1 MKLQNI
7 RINHWRKY
15 MNENYSEELLDV
27 QHLGGKGAVRT
38 MRAHI
43 PPRSAYEKWIYVN
56 ESSRFLKKHEQKI
69 CFLVMLYDP
78 NGLASEKEIL
88 GKYRNGKVK
97 KCASLREEFT
107 IVDVTG
113 ADYIIFLDAERQR
126 LAADALAELADVL
139 QKTGA
144 DMVYSDE
151 DEWDTEESCRKN
163 PFFKPDWSPD
173 TFDSFFYTGNLAA
186 YRMDVAREVQMT
198 VGSVSNDESFDA
210 CHYLFA
216 REFVK
221 KAEKIEHIPEVLC
234 HINGGYT
241 YVEARGL
248 EERKPEHEEVSDWK
262 TENLPLGT
270 LDKDGKGEKISIIIP
285 SKDHAQILE
294 QCLESLYKFDENYV
308 KTETEIIVVDNGSCA
323 EERQKLEQ
331 LSFSI
336 FVSFHGF

>member
-27 QHLGGKGAVRT
+27 QRLGGKGAVRA

-113 ADYIIFLDAERQR
+113 ADYVIFLDAERQG

-151 DEWDTEESCRKN
+151 DEWDTEEGCRKN

-173 TFDSFFYTGNLAA
+173 TFAIRAIWRHTGWMWHGK
-186 YRMDVAREVQMT
+186 YRRMEILLLTA
-198 VGSVSNDESFDA
+198 
-210 CHYLFA
+210 
-216 REFVK
+216 K
-221 KAEKIEHIPEVLC
+221 VLMR
-234 HINGGYT
+234 
-241 YVEARGL
+241 V
-248 EERKPEHEEVSDWK
+248 
-262 TENLPLGT
+262 
-270 LDKDGKGEKISIIIP
+270 II
-285 SKDHAQILE
+285 AL
-294 QCLESLYKFDENYV
+294 
-308 KTETEIIVVDNGSCA
+308 
-323 EERQKLEQ
+323 
-331 LSFSI
+331 
-336 FVSFHGF
+336 HGHL

>member
-113 ADYIIFLDAERQR
+113 ADYIIFLDA
-126 LAADALAELADVL
+126 
-139 QKTGA
+139 
-144 DMVYSDE
+144 
-151 DEWDTEESCRKN
+151 
-163 PFFKPDWSPD
+163 
-173 TFDSFFYTGNLAA
+173 
-186 YRMDVAREVQMT
+186 
-198 VGSVSNDESFDA
+198 
-210 CHYLFA
+210 
-216 REFVK
+216 
-221 KAEKIEHIPEVLC
+221 
-234 HINGGYT
+234 
-241 YVEARGL
+241 
-248 EERKPEHEEVSDWK
+248 
-262 TENLPLGT
+262 
-270 LDKDGKGEKISIIIP
+270 
-285 SKDHAQILE
+285 
-294 QCLESLYKFDENYV
+294 
-308 KTETEIIVVDNGSCA
+308 
-323 EERQKLEQ
+323 
-331 LSFSI
+331 
-336 FVSFHGF
+336 